1 MPVRRVRTP
10 VSGGNELMSPC
21 VYGWSGS
28 EATFAEVPPLLGN
41 FLGFLRSDNSGHGH
55 LPYEGERKVV
65 QITWL
70 ESEADVERKK
80 RANALAQTL
89 KGLFGKRAEM

>member
-1 MPVRRVRTP
+1 MDTLSILFDELKK
-10 VSGGNELMSPC
+10 SGQ
-21 VYGWSGS
+21 
-28 EATFAEVPPLLGN
+28 TQGN
-41 FLGFLRSDNSGHGH
+41 FLGFLRADNSWHGH

-80 RANALAQTL
+80 RDNALAQAL
-89 KGLFGKRAEM
+89 KGLWPKRKSAA